1 MAPKRK
7 SKIVPVNATSK
18 KGSKQSISKNRSSLN
33 TIEARSKKDKSVE
46 EMSSDSENVAEEIEQ
61 ELTITKGSLPNTE
74 EARFKKDN
82 FVLVV
87 LPELETVAERSEQ
100 EQSMLRKRSLPNP
113 AEVRS
118 KKKKT
123 IQEIPSEIID
133 LETVAEGSEQQG
145 QENLRFFNEITN
157 ENIPALIPDRSSIR
171 NNLESYTEFE
181 IANFVADHP
190 SILELANILK
200 ESKSVTAGNSGNC
213 KLPAFS
219 FQKEKAINNKLLIE
233 ELKLLFLKCRKPN
246 SHVFNA
252 IICGIY
258 PDLKDKLHQETAK
271 NIHHECVLKMAD
283 YRHKYVKKI
292 SEMVNAYI
300 KNEENDTVEEYVG
313 NSWRNILS
321 MHLRA
326 IQKDEF
332 ESSKDDQ
339 EQLKKFVIESF
350 KIVHNYE
357 LNKDGAAIDLSGDI
371 IKKTL
376 DRITLEI
383 KVPSVSKHNIVDN
396 LDLKKLLR

>member
-1 MAPKRK
+1 
-7 SKIVPVNATSK
+7 
-18 KGSKQSISKNRSSLN
+18 
-33 TIEARSKKDKSVE
+33 
-46 EMSSDSENVAEEIEQ
+46 MSSDSENVAEEIEQ
-61 ELTITKGSLPNTE
+61 ELTITKRSLPNTE
-74 EARFKKDN
+74 EARFKKNN

-87 LPELETVAERSEQ
+87 PPELETVAERSEQ

-123 IQEIPSEIID
+123 IREIPSEIID

-145 QENLRFFNEITN
+145 QGLSRSNCLLQIFRNETNSLFKRKENLRFFNEITN
-157 ENIPALIPDRSSIR
+157 ENIPALIPDRPSIR

-326 IQKDEF
+326 IQKNEF

-357 LNKDGAAIDLSGDI
+357 LNKDGAAIDLPGDI

>member
-46 EMSSDSENVAEEIEQ
+46 AIYSNSDSKNVAEEFEQ
-61 ELTITKGSLPNTE
+61 ELTITNRSLPNTE

-82 FVLVV
+82 FVLVIP
-87 LPELETVAERSEQ
+87 PELETAAEGSEP

-123 IQEIPSEIID
+123 IREIPSEIID

-157 ENIPALIPDRSSIR
+157 DNIPALIPDRPSIR

-200 ESKSVTAGNSGNC
+200 ESKS
-213 KLPAFS
+213 
-219 FQKEKAINNKLLIE
+219 
-233 ELKLLFLKCRKPN
+233 
-246 SHVFNA
+246 
-252 IICGIY
+252 
-258 PDLKDKLHQETAK
+258 
-271 NIHHECVLKMAD
+271 
-283 YRHKYVKKI
+283 
-292 SEMVNAYI
+292 
-300 KNEENDTVEEYVG
+300 
-313 NSWRNILS
+313 
-321 MHLRA
+321 
-326 IQKDEF
+326 
-332 ESSKDDQ
+332 
-339 EQLKKFVIESF
+339 
-350 KIVHNYE
+350 
-357 LNKDGAAIDLSGDI
+357 
-371 IKKTL
+371 
-376 DRITLEI
+376 
-383 KVPSVSKHNIVDN
+383 
-396 LDLKKLLR
+396 

>member
-7 SKIVPVNATSK
+7 SNIVPVNVTSK
-18 KGSKQSISKNRSSLN
+18 KGLKQSTSKNRSSLN

-46 EMSSDSENVAEEIEQ
+46 EIFSDSENVAEEIEQ
-61 ELTITKGSLPNTE
+61 ELTITKRSLLNTE

-87 LPELETVAERSEQ
+87 PPEIETVAEGSEQ
-100 EQSMLRKRSLPNP
+100 EQSILRKRSLPNS

-123 IQEIPSEIID
+123 IREIPSEIID

-157 ENIPALIPDRSSIR
+157 DNIPALIPDRSSIR

-219 FQKEKAINNKLLIE
+219 FQKEKGINNKLLIE

-246 SHVFNA
+246 SHVFNV

-283 YRHKYVKKI
+283 YRHKYVKK
-292 SEMVNAYI
+292 Y
-300 KNEENDTVEEYVG
+300 
-313 NSWRNILS
+313 
-321 MHLRA
+321 
-326 IQKDEF
+326 
-332 ESSKDDQ
+332 
-339 EQLKKFVIESF
+339 LKW
-350 KIVHNYE
+350 
-357 LNKDGAAIDLSGDI
+357 
-371 IKKTL
+371 
-376 DRITLEI
+376 
-383 KVPSVSKHNIVDN
+383 
-396 LDLKKLLR
+396 